1 MKFTLAWLK
10 DHLDTSASLAD
21 LRRTLDQIGL
31 EVEGIEDPAEKLGRF
46 TIARVLEAKRHP
58 QADRLQVLQVEIEPG
73 KPSVEVV
80 CGAPNARAGLVGV
93 FAPLGAYIP
102 GTGITLE
109 KKPVRGVVSNGMML
123 SEREMELS
131 DDHAGIV
138 DLDAPLADH
147 VGRRYVDVL
156 GLSDP
161 VIEIKLTP
169 NRPDCTGVR
178 GVARDLAAAGLGT
191 LKPEPKLAG
200 VEGTFDSPV
209 DILLEFPGF
218 PSTEAAPCPCFAGRY
233 LKGIDNSGTSPA
245 WMQQRLK
252 AIGLRPINPVVDVTN
267 YIMMDRGRPLH
278 VYDADR
284 LKGAIRA
291 RMGRKG
297 ETFLALN
304 GRTYEVDETMCVI
317 ADAEH
322 VHDIG
327 GIMGG
332 EDTGCTETT
341 RNVLIECAYFDPVSI
356 ATTGRKLGLTSDA
369 RYRFERGVDPGFI
382 EPGLDLATRMMLDIV
397 GGSPSRRKIAG
408 KPPVKPFTV
417 DFELGRVE
425 RLMGLR
431 LPDAEIRRTLTT
443 LGFEIAEGTK
453 GRVRV
458 TAPSWRP
465 DVHGPADLVEEV
477 ARIAGLESIPSTPL
491 PRLSGGVTRA
501 TLTDGQRRV
510 RRARRTLAAR
520 GFVEAVTW
528 SFIKDAEAAH
538 FGGGAEALQL
548 ANPISSEMTTMRP
561 GLLPGLLAA
570 VHRNN
575 NRGFADLALFEVGQ
589 AYRGD
594 GEKDQIIV
602 AAGVRAGA
610 SGLGGAGRH
619 WDGTTPPTGVFDA
632 KADAMALL
640 ASLGFDP
647 ATAQITRDAPPWFH
661 PGRSATVRLGPKVV
675 LAHFGELHPA
685 TLELMDVSGPVT
697 GFEVFLDALPPEKR
711 KSRAKPPLAAADLL
725 PVTRDFAF
733 LLAKDVP
740 AGDVVRAAE
749 KADKALIT
757 RVKVFDLFEGGN
769 LGADRK
775 SLAIEVTLTPT
786 ERTLTDEEIDAVG
799 KKVIAEVRKATG
811 GEIRG

>member
-1 MKFTLAWLK
+1 MKFTLSWLK
-10 DHLDTSASLAD
+10 DHLETTASLAEI
-21 LRRTLDQIGL
+21 RSRLDQIGL
-31 EVEGIEDPAEKLGRF
+31 EVEGIEDPGEKLGSF

-58 QADRLQVLQVEIEPG
+58 QADRLQVLQVEIASG
-73 KPSVEVV
+73 KPAVEVV
-80 CGAPNARAGLVGV
+80 CGAPNARAGMVGV

-109 KKPVRGVVSNGMML
+109 KKPVRGVVSMGMML

-138 DLDAPLADH
+138 DLDPKLADS
-147 VGRRYVDVL
+147 VGKRYAEVL

-178 GVARDLAAAGLGT
+178 GVARDLAAAGLGA
-191 LKPEPKLAG
+191 LKPERPIEG
-200 VEGTFDSPV
+200 VEGSYDSPV
-209 DILLEFPGF
+209 DILLEFPSLDG
-218 PSTEAAPCPCFAGRY
+218 APCTCFAGRY
-233 LKGIDNSGTSPA
+233 IKGIKNGASPA

-252 AIGLRPINPVVDVTN
+252 AIGQRPINAVVDVTN
-267 YIMMDRGRPLH
+267 YIMIDRGRPLH
-278 VYDADR
+278 VYDADK
-284 LKGAIRA
+284 LTGAIRSRMA
-291 RMGRKG
+291 RNG
-297 ETFLALN
+297 EQVLALN
-304 GRTYEVDETMCVI
+304 GRTYTLDETMCVI
-317 ADAEH
+317 ADAKD

-332 EDTGCTETT
+332 EHSGCTPETT
-341 RNVLIECAYFDPVSI
+341 NILIECAYFVPIAI
-356 ATTGRKLGLTSDA
+356 ATTGRKLGITTDA

-397 GGSPSRRKIAG
+397 GGAPSRRKIAG
-408 KPPVKPFTV
+408 APPVKPFTV
-417 DFELGRVE
+417 DFEFARVD
-425 RLMGLR
+425 RLMGLK
-431 LPDAEIRRTLTT
+431 LPDAEIRRTLEA
-443 LGFEIAEGTK
+443 LGFTIAGN
-453 GRVRV
+453 GPRYRI

-477 ARIAGLESIPSTPL
+477 ARIAGLETIASTPL
-491 PRLSGGVTRA
+491 PRLDGGVTRA
-501 TLTDGQRRV
+501 TLTESQRRV
-510 RRARRTLAAR
+510 RRARRGLAAR
-520 GFVEAVTW
+520 GYVEAVTW
-528 SFIKDAEAAH
+528 SFIKDTEAAH
-538 FGGGAEALQL
+538 FGGGSEALQL

-570 VHRNN
+570 VHRNH
-575 NRGFADLALFEVGQ
+575 NRGFADIALFEVGQ

-594 GEKDQIIV
+594 GEKDQFLA

-610 SGLGGAGRH
+610 SGLTGSGRS
-619 WDGTTPPTGVFDA
+619 WDGAAESAGVFDV

-640 ASLGFDP
+640 ASLGLDP
-647 ATAQITRDAPPWFH
+647 AKAQVTRDAPAWYH
-661 PGRSATVRLGPKVV
+661 PGRSATLRLGPKVV

-685 TLELMDVSGPVT
+685 TLKLMDVGGPAAA
-697 GFEVFLDALPPEKR
+697 FEVFLDALPPERR
-711 KSRAKPPLAAADLL
+711 KNRARAPLGASDLL

-733 LLAKDVP
+733 VLAKEVA
-740 AGDVVRAAE
+740 AGDVVKAAE

-757 RVKVFDLFEGGN
+757 SVRVFDLFEGGN
-769 LGADRK
+769 LGIDRK

-799 KKVIAEVRKATG
+799 KKVIAEVGKATG